1 MVIVFIFCYT
11 IVIFYELYIYC
22 KIFLEFIQYTII
34 LILKINSTG
43 PYIFACPRALEIIDP
58 ALIPEG
64 TRVLQPSSF
73 LLCFHMTM
81 QQKQQGL

>member
-43 PYIFACPRALEIIDP
+43 PYIFACPRALEIIEP
-58 ALIPEG
+58 ALY
-64 TRVLQPSSF
+64 TRGNQSSAA
-73 LLCFHMTM
+73 M
-81 QQKQQGL
+81 